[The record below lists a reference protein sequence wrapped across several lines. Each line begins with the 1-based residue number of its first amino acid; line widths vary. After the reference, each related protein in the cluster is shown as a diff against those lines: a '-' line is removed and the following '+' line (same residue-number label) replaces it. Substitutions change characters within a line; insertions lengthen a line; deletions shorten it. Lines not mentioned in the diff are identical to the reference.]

1 MSSSPTRP
9 LRAEKRAYSLR
20 TGLGLLILLGVF
32 VAAAVFVVTLFAF
45 NFVIDRYYATDEHR
59 TEREIRFYTDLQE
72 YVTHHGLSSS
82 DIKSVTEWVRRN
94 PYVYLLISNDDE
106 LIFSSGENE
115 EGGDLLNPVKPG
127 TGITVDFPS
136 EEELREYA
144 ESGSPYPLVFSDETV
159 VCSLTEFTEYLYYD
173 AANLVSLVMAV
184 LAFSIIILVY
194 FHRITRRITR
204 LAVDVAVVADGDM
217 SHAIYPD
224 EQGDEI
230 SALTRH
236 VEAMRS
242 SIVSTLESE
251 REAVNANTELITA
264 MSHDIRTPLTVL
276 LGYLDV
282 MKLQEQTEESRT
294 YLKAAEATALRLKEL
309 SDDMFR
315 YFVAFGKPT
324 EVSIQAYDAPTLLD
338 QLLAEH
344 ILLLKEQGYTI
355 QPEHVTE
362 LPVGTQLLTDAP
374 QLMRMIDNIF
384 SNIVKYADASQ
395 PIVLENSFDNDY
407 IYLQF
412 INNIRTDSAHVES
425 TGIGLKTCSRIASAI
440 GARFTVSKE
449 SGRFTVLLALPLA
462 KKESAEALPVPSARP
477 HRHRHGGKERRPS

>member
-1 MSSSPTRP
+1 MRNTAEKP

-32 VAAAVFVVTLFAF
+32 VAAAVFVVTLFGF
-45 NFVIDRYYATDEHR
+45 NFVIDRYYVTEEHR

-72 YVTHHGLSSS
+72 YVTDHALSSS

-115 EGGDLLNPVKPG
+115 EDGDLLTPGKPG

-315 YFVAFGKPT
+315 YFVAFGKPA
-324 EVSIQAYDAPTLLD
+324 EVSIQPYDAATLLD
-338 QLLAEH
+338 QMLAEH
-344 ILLLKEQGYTI
+344 ILLLKEQGYVLKA
-355 QPEHVTE
+355 ENGFL
-362 LPVGTQLLTDAP
+362 LPTGAQLLTDAP

-384 SNIVKYADASQ
+384 SNIVKYADASA
-395 PIVLENSFDNDY
+395 PIVIGDFLDNDY
-407 IYLQF
+407 ICLHF
-412 INNIRTDSAHVES
+412 RNKIRADSAHVES

-449 SGRFTVLLALPLA
+449 DGLFTVSLALPLM
-462 KKESAEALPVPSARP
+462 KEPAPEQPPALPTRT